1 MEIIRPK
8 LDIVFKRLFQKDMNM
23 LKAFVGDLL
32 GIERGKIQSI
42 EVLNPEN
49 QPDDIEGKQSILDLK
64 LRVDGDIV
72 NVEIQLNNTGFFKER
87 VIFYWAKIFTDQLK
101 KGEKYKKLERT
112 ITINIVDF
120 KLFDCDSPYSS
131 FSLYEND
138 RKELLTDK
146 CSINFF
152 ELVKI
157 DNVIDKNDHKKLW
170 LQFLKAETEEDLT
183 MLNKT
188 EVPEIKQAVVF
199 LHEMSAD
206 EEMKER
212 ARSREK
218 QIRDQL
224 SAIDYA
230 AEAAEKRGR
239 EEGREEKEAKIVANL
254 RKMGMPEEFIKQ
266 AIEEANN

>member
-1 MEIIRPK
+1 MEIVRPK
-8 LDIVFKRLFQKDMNM
+8 LDIVFKILFQKDMNI

-32 GIERGKIQSI
+32 GIERGKIESI
-42 EVLNPEN
+42 EVLNPEIS
-49 QPDDIEGKQSILDLK
+49 PDDIDGKQSILDLK
-64 LRVDGDIV
+64 LCVDGNIV
-72 NVEIQLNNTGFFKER
+72 NVEIQLNNTGYFKER
-87 VIFYWAKIFTDQLK
+87 VVFYWARIFSEQLK
-101 KGEKYKKLERT
+101 KGEKYRQLEKT
-112 ITINIVDF
+112 VTINIVDF

-131 FSLYEND
+131 FYLYEKD

-152 ELVKI
+152 ELVKV

-206 EEMKER
+206 EKVKEDVR
-212 ARSREK
+212 RRETA
-218 QIRDQL
+218 IRD
-224 SAIDYA
+224 
-230 AEAAEKRGR
+230 
-239 EEGREEKEAKIVANL
+239 
-254 RKMGMPEEFIKQ
+254 
-266 AIEEANN
+266 